1 MSGLAFVKQN
11 YERKR
16 DYVKKM
22 PNVYALK
29 IEEEWREIS
38 QEGYDDTYWEVRP
51 RSDWNYALIK
61 NEIDK
66 YN

>member
-1 MSGLAFVKQN
+1 LSGLAFVKQN

-29 IEEEWREIS
+29 IEKKASKKE
-38 QEGYDDTYWEVRP
+38 
-51 RSDWNYALIK
+51 ALQI
-61 NEIDK
+61 
-66 YN
+66 Y